1 MKRLVAS
8 VLGLLLCFCSPIS
21 CMVACQAVGPQSE
34 QKADQITDQ
43 TYGPAQTKMV
53 DAERGTISTT
63 GTGPTAWKR
72 VDGQGVETISSGQVQ
87 RTLFWDGEKLVLDSG
102 TDITATGV
110 EIVRSPDGGISIR
123 MDSAG
128 TSASEP
134 VRASNEAY
142 DRLAELWQGYSADQR
157 EAFIAQLQAMEQ
169 AGEVVAGGLV
179 QVLLKM
185 GGLP

>member
-1 MKRLVAS
+1 MKRLLVH
-8 VLGLLLCFCSPIS
+8 LLCLVVCFCCPVS
-21 CMVACQAVGPQSE
+21 CMVSCQGVGPSSE

-53 DAERGTISTT
+53 DTERGTISTT
-63 GTGPTAWKR
+63 GTGATAWKR
-72 VDGQGVETISSGQVQ
+72 VDAQGVETISSGQVQ
-87 RTLFWDGEKLVLDSG
+87 RTLYWDGEKLVLDSG

-110 EIVRSPDGGISIR
+110 EIVKRPDGGISIK
-123 MDSAG
+123 MASAG

-134 VRASNEAY
+134 LRASNEAY
-142 DRLAELWQGYSADQR
+142 DRLEELWRSYSADQR
-157 EAFIAQLQAMEQ
+157 DALIAQLQAMEQ

-185 GGLP
+185 GGIP